1 MPKKFM
7 GPISLEELSSLIKGD
22 IKKNQNGT
30 GDGESIDLSEIIE
43 KIPVP
48 MTAEELR
55 EILTDEGGNDD
66 AREISKRKSH

>member
-1 MPKKFM
+1 MATKKYM
-7 GPISLEELSSLIKGD
+7 GPNSLDALSSLVKGD

-30 GDGESIDLSEIIE
+30 GDGESIDFSEILD

-55 EILTDEGGNDD
+55 KILTDEGGDNNG
-66 AREISKRKSH
+66 

>member
-1 MPKKFM
+1 MATKKYM
-7 GPISLEELSSLIKGD
+7 GPNSLDTLSSLVKGD

-30 GDGESIDLSEIIE
+30 GDGESMDFSEILD

-55 EILTDEGGNDD
+55 EILTDEGGKTNG
-66 AREISKRKSH
+66 